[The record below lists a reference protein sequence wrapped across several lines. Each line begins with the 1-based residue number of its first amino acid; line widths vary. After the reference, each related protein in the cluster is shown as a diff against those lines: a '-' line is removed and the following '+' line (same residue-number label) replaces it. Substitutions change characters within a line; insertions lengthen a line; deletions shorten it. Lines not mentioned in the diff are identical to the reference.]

1 MGAVGAT
8 DQHSQVQLFIEGPF
22 DKTIT
27 FIRVRD
33 TIAMLPIPGRA
44 GLGDDMAYLPGKN
57 MGALLDAELHATR
70 EALRS
75 QGRMSMTLEVDT
87 VDARHLGRMIM
98 FFQLA
103 TGFAGV
109 WYDVN
114 PFDQPGV
121 ELGKV
126 LTFKAMGR
134 AGY

>member
-1 MGAVGAT
+1 M
-8 DQHSQVQLFIEGPF
+8 EGPF

-27 FIRVRD
+27 FIRVLD
-33 TIAMLPIPGRA
+33 TIEMLRIPSRA
-44 GLGDDMAYLPGKN
+44 GLAPELSYLQGKT
-57 MGALLDAELHATR
+57 MGALLDTEFKATR

-75 QGRMSMTLEVDT
+75 QGRMSMTLELDT
-87 VDARHLGRMIM
+87 IDARHLGRLLM
-98 FFQLA
+98 FFQVA
-103 TGFAGV
+103 TGYAGV